1 MVPSPHPMSTT
12 RSDPTSSRISAIR
25 LHSWWK
31 TCTSAVR
38 PILVSGSCEC
48 SLAIRSQNS
57 CQLDSLDKVAHQSS
71 HPVHRCLSHVR
82 VCREVEE
89 PTTCLFRS
97 IERNAESE
105 GAPEPR
111 IVVDR
116 PRISRWDYLE
126 SMTEHVAGE
135 SIAVNRFH
143 EDGQPK
149 ECSLRPAEQ
158 WLDIEP

>member
-1 MVPSPHPMSTT
+1 MSTT
-12 RSDPTSSRISAIR
+12 RSDPVSSRISAIR
-25 LHSWWK
+25 LHCWWK
-31 TCTSAVR
+31 TCTSAGR

-71 HPVHRCLSHVR
+71 HPIRRCLSHVC

-97 IERNAESE
+97 IERNAASKR
-105 GAPEPR
+105 APEPR
-111 IVVDR
+111 IVVDW
-116 PRISRWDYLE
+116 PRIGRWDYLE
-126 SMTEHVAGE
+126 SVPEHVAGE

-143 EDGQPK
+143 EDGQPQ
-149 ECSLRPAEQ
+149 ECSFRPSEQ
-158 WLDIEP
+158 PLDIEP